1 MYHSLYFVESNGIR
15 GLHGFKSRFRRERCP
30 CYRSTEGTRREGG
43 RAAEANEGIQGNS
56 GGGIGGAA
64 APVLTKR
71 MNEGRNGLW
80 TKFVLQC

>member
-1 MYHSLYFVESNGIR
+1 MDSNPDFRASAVPVTVVRKGR
-15 GLHGFKSRFRRERCP
+15 GGRE
-30 CYRSTEGTRREGG
+30 GGREGG